1 MDQNAPLRAEQFFRV
16 DQLSKDII
24 LLIPQEVGMEKFIIE
39 GRQPLH
45 GEVMPSG
52 NKNAALPLLAACLL
66 TEEAVTLRNVPEI
79 GDVMAMRALLES
91 LNVEVKVLEPHTWQ
105 IRASEIRPADLD
117 PDITRKIR
125 ASILLAGPMTARS
138 GELNLPP
145 PGGDVIGRRRV
156 DTHLL
161 ALKKLGAKVTYDR
174 NFHFQAKGLVGA
186 DILLDEASV
195 TATENAIM
203 ACVLAKGSS
212 IVRNAASEPHIQ
224 ELCHFLN
231 HLGAKIENIGSNTL
245 HITGADRLH
254 GGEFTIGSDYLE
266 VVSFIGAAVVT
277 HSTITIRNAGNQ
289 YLDMIRLV
297 FGRLGVVWETSGDEL
312 IVPAEQPLK
321 IESDLGGAIPEI
333 SVMPWP
339 AFPTDLMSIAL
350 VVATQSRGTVL
361 FHDWMYPSRMFFT
374 DKLVGMGAQIVL
386 CDPHRCIVQG
396 PTDLFGEKMESPD
409 IRAGMSLVIAALSA
423 RGTSVIRNVG
433 QIDRGYERVDQK
445 LAALGAKIERV
456 QA

>member
-1 MDQNAPLRAEQFFRV
+1 
-16 DQLSKDII
+16 
-24 LLIPQEVGMEKFIIE
+24 MEKFIIE
-39 GRQPLH
+39 GRHSLN
-45 GEVMPSG
+45 GEVVPSG
-52 NKNAALPLLAACLL
+52 NKNAALPLIAACLL
-66 TEEAVTLRNVPEI
+66 TDEPIILRNVPEI
-79 GDVMAMRALLES
+79 GDVIAMRALLES
-91 LNVEVKVLEPHTWQ
+91 LGVSVSVLEPHTW
-105 IRASEIRPADLD
+105 RFHAKEVHPADLD

-125 ASILLAGPMTARS
+125 ASILLAGPMTARM
-138 GELNLPP
+138 GELTLPP

-161 ALKKLGAKVTYDR
+161 ALKKLGATVNYDR
-174 NFHFQAKGLVGA
+174 NFHFQAGGLIGA

-203 ACVLAKGSS
+203 ACILAHGQS
-212 IVRNAASEPHIQ
+212 IIRNAASEPHVQ

-245 HITGADRLH
+245 HITGVEGLH
-254 GGEFTIGSDYLE
+254 GGDFTIGADYLE
-266 VVSFIGAAVVT
+266 VVSFIGAAAVT
-277 HSTITIRNAGNQ
+277 NGAITIRNAGIQ

-297 FGRLGVVWETSGDEL
+297 FGRLGVFWETVGDDL
-312 IVPAEQPLK
+312 FVPANQPLTV
-321 IESDLGGAIPEI
+321 EPDLGGAIPEF

-350 VVATQSRGTVL
+350 VVATQSKGTVL

-409 IRAGMSLVIAALSA
+409 IRAGMALVLAALSA
-423 RGTSVIRNVG
+423 QGTSIIRNVG
-433 QIDRGYERVDQK
+433 QIDRGYEKVDQK
-445 LAALGAKIERV
+445 LAKLGAKIERS
-456 QA
+456 QD